1 VGRFAR
7 VLPSIQG
14 RSAYSPRRAGDLK
27 ARTKIVATLGP
38 ATESPEVIQELIQ
51 AGVNVFR
58 LNMSHAPHDWV
69 RRVVA
74 QVRGAARASKAHVGI
89 LMDTQGPSIRTGD
102 LPVPLDLQPGQKFT
116 LTVRG
121 EHSEEEQSVN
131 VNYENFV
138 NDISVDDIVLLDN
151 GAIQMKVLAKM
162 GHRVECEVLTE
173 GKLGS
178 RRHINLPGVKVS
190 LPALTA
196 KDIKDVELGLELEV
210 DYIALSFVREARDLL
225 QLKELF
231 EGHEHRPIVIAK
243 IEDHQAVKNLD
254 EIVREADGVMAA
266 RGDLGIE
273 IPYEELPIV
282 QRRIVKTC
290 LHYGKPVI
298 VATHMLESMIH
309 SPMPTR
315 AEVTDVANAVF
326 EQADAIMLS
335 GETTVGKYPV
345 KCVQVFDRIARRI
358 ERSGGAGYAREAEL
372 TSPRQKLAKSAV
384 VMADELR
391 AQAII
396 VVTRKGHLARYAAWM
411 RPQFSPIIGVC
422 ESDVVARSL
431 TLRWGVTP
439 VVSRFSESSPEE
451 TIRGAFERLVEQGRL
466 HSGNTVVVIGSISA
480 GDEIVDAV
488 QMRIVE

>member
-1 VGRFAR
+1 MLQA
-7 VLPSIQG
+7 LIE
-14 RSAYSPRRAGDLK
+14 AG
-27 ARTKIVATLGP
+27 A
-38 ATESPEVIQELIQ
+38 
-51 AGVNVFR
+51 NVFR

-74 QVRGAARASKAHVGI
+74 EIRGAARAASRHVGI

-102 LPVPLDLQPGQKFT
+102 LPVPLDLQPGSKFT

-121 EHSEEEQSVN
+121 ERSEEEQSVD

-138 NDISVDDIVLLDN
+138 NDISVGDVVLLDN
-151 GAIQMKVLAKM
+151 GEIQMKVLAKT

-196 KDIKDVELGLELEV
+196 KDIEDVRLGLELEV

-231 EGHEHRPIVIAK
+231 KGQAHCPTVIAK
-243 IEDHQAVKNLD
+243 IEDQQAVQNLD
-254 EIVREADGVMAA
+254 EIIREADGIMVA

-290 LHYGKPVI
+290 LQAGKPVI

-335 GETTVGKYPV
+335 GETTVGKYPA
-345 KCVQVFDRIARRI
+345 KCVAVFDRIARRI
-358 ERSGGAGYAREAEL
+358 ERSGGAGYQLDAEL
-372 TSPRQKLAKSAV
+372 SSPRQKLAKSAV
-384 VMADELR
+384 VMANELR
-391 AQAII
+391 ADAVV
-396 VVTRKGHLARYAAWM
+396 VVTRRGFLARYAAWM
-411 RPQFSPIIGVC
+411 RPHHSRIIGVC
-422 ESDVVARSL
+422 ESDAVARSL
-431 TLRWGVTP
+431 TLRWGITP
-439 VVSRFSESSPEE
+439 VVCRFSETSPEQ
-451 TIRGAFERLVEQGRL
+451 TIQSAIATLLERGVIA
-466 HSGNTVVVIGSISA
+466 SGNTVVVIGSVSIE
-480 GDEIVDAV
+480 DELVDAI
-488 QMRIVE
+488 QMRIVK

>member
-1 VGRFAR
+1 MPEISKR
-7 VLPSIQG
+7 
-14 RSAYSPRRAGDLK
+14 K
-27 ARTKIVATLGP
+27 TKIVATLGP
-38 ATESPEVIQELIQ
+38 ATELPEVLHQLIV
-51 AGVNVFR
+51 AGANVLR

-69 RRVVA
+69 REMVA
-74 QVRGAARASKAHVGI
+74 HIRSVARACKAQVGI
-89 LMDTQGPSIRTGD
+89 LLDTQGPAIRTGD

-121 EHSEEEQSVN
+121 EHSEEEQSVD

-138 NDISVDDIVLLDN
+138 NDISVGDVVLIDN
-151 GAIQMKVLAKM
+151 GAIQMKVLAKS
-162 GHRVECEVLTE
+162 GHRVECEVMTE

-196 KDIKDVELGLELEV
+196 KDIKDIQLGLELQV

-231 EGHEHRPIVIAK
+231 HGSPHRPVVIAK
-243 IEDHQAVKNLD
+243 IEDHQAVENLE
-254 EIVREADGVMAA
+254 EIVREADGIMAA

-282 QRRIVKTC
+282 QRRIVKAC
-290 LHYGKPVI
+290 LRVGKPVI
-298 VATHMLESMIH
+298 VATHMLESMIQ

-315 AEVTDVANAVF
+315 AEVTDVANAVY

-345 KCVQVFDRIARRI
+345 KCIEVFDRIARRI
-358 ERSGGAGYAREAEL
+358 ERSGGAGYFKDAEL

-384 VMADELR
+384 VMANELR
-391 AQAII
+391 AEAMV
-396 VVTRKGHLARYAAWM
+396 VVTRKGHLARYTSWM
-411 RPQFSPIIGVC
+411 RPQYSKIIGVC
-422 ESDVVARSL
+422 ESDTVARSL
-431 TLRWGVTP
+431 SLHWGVIP
-439 VVSRFSESSPEE
+439 VVSRFHESRPEE
-451 TIRGAFERLVEQGRL
+451 TIRAAFRMLVEQGQL
-466 HSGNTVVVIGSISA
+466 HAGNTVVVIGSISA